1 MGRIL
6 LTAQRLME
14 RTERLLDLVALLL
27 DAKEPLTW
35 KQIRAAFPEDYGTGS
50 FEATER
56 KFERDKA
63 ELLELG
69 IPISY
74 VQADEDKEDGYVIDR
89 EAYYLPKLELNPEE
103 MAVLYA
109 AGSAALASGAFP
121 GSTDLAHALR
131 KIGFFAGPKPPA
143 PKVRLELG
151 GVAEVRDLP
160 ARLDTLWQAIGDRK
174 FVEISYWSPK
184 NKQQTRRRVDPYG
197 LALRRGLWSLVG
209 WCHLRNGIRTFHV
222 HRVREL
228 TVNAKNPKTPD
239 YEMPKDFALDDYVA
253 SFPWQH
259 RFHDRVDVD
268 VSLAGPLTELAGNLF
283 PGSPTKAP
291 GQVTVSATDL
301 DGLLR
306 FVLSL
311 GADARVLGPPE
322 AVRRHAEMA
331 EAVAKLHP
339 EKKENG

>member
-1 MGRIL
+1 
-6 LTAQRLME
+6 ME

-35 KQIRAAFPEDYGTGS
+35 KQIRAAFPDDYASGS
-50 FEATER
+50 TEATER

-69 IPISY
+69 IPIAY

-89 EAYYLPKLELNPEE
+89 EAYYLPSLQLQPEE
-103 MAVLYA
+103 LAVLYA

-131 KIGFFAGPKPPA
+131 KIGFFAGPKPPT

-151 GVAEVRDLP
+151 AVAQPKDLP
-160 ARLDTLWQAIGDRK
+160 ARLDTLWSAISDRK
-174 FVEISYWSPK
+174 FIEIVYASPRK
-184 NKQQTRRRVDPYG
+184 KEVTHRRVDPYG

-209 WCHLRNGIRTFHV
+209 YCHLRQGVRTFLV
-222 HRVREL
+222 HRLRGL
-228 TVNAKNPKTPD
+228 SVNGKNPKTPD
-239 YEMPKDFALDDYVA
+239 YEVPKDFALDNYVA
-253 SFPWQH
+253 SFPWQYS
-259 RFHDRVDVD
+259 FHPRVDVE
-268 VSLAGPLTELAGNLF
+268 LELKGPLTALSTKLF
-283 PGSPTKAP
+283 PGSPSSAP
-291 GQVTVSATDL
+291 GRVTVAATDL

-311 GADARVLGPPE
+311 GSDARVLSPPE
-322 AVRRHAEMA
+322 AKQRHLEMTKSIA
-331 EAVAKLHP
+331 ALHR
-339 EKKENG
+339 EKA

>member
-1 MGRIL
+1 
-6 LTAQRLME
+6 ME

-27 DAKEPLTW
+27 DTKEPLTW
-35 KQIRAAFPEDYGTGS
+35 KQIRAAFPDDYGTGTV
-50 FEATER
+50 EATER

-69 IPISY
+69 IPIKY
-74 VQADEDKEDGYVIDR
+74 VQADEDVEDGYVLDR
-89 EAYYLPKLELNPEE
+89 DAYYLPKLQLNPEE

-121 GSTDLAHALR
+121 GSSDLAHALR
-131 KIGFFAGPKPPA
+131 KIGFFAGPKAPA

-151 GVAEVRDLP
+151 GVAETRDLP
-160 ARLDTLWQAIGDRK
+160 SRLDTLWAAISARK
-174 FVEISYWSPK
+174 FIEMAYWSPRK
-184 NKQQTRRRVDPYG
+184 SEVTHRRVDPYG

-209 WCHLRNGIRTFHV
+209 YCHLRQGVRTFHV

-228 TVNAKNPKTPD
+228 TVNPKNPKTPD
-239 YEMPKDFALDDYVA
+239 YQVPKDFALDDYVA

-259 RFHDRVDVD
+259 RFHPRVDVE
-268 VSLAGPLTELAGNLF
+268 LQLRGPLTALAEKSF
-283 PGSPTKAP
+283 PGSPSTAL
-291 GQVTVSATDL
+291 GQVTVGATDL

-311 GADARVLGPPE
+311 GPDAKVLGPPQ
-322 AVRRHAEMA
+322 AVERHRAMA
-331 EAVAKLHP
+331 EAISKLHAP
-339 EKKENG
+339 KGAG

>member
-1 MGRIL
+1 
-6 LTAQRLME
+6 ME

-35 KQIRAAFPEDYGTGS
+35 KQIRAAFPDDYATGS
-50 FEATER
+50 VDATER

-69 IPISY
+69 IPITY
-74 VQADEDKEDGYVIDR
+74 VQADEDVEDGYVIDR
-89 EAYYLPKLELNPEE
+89 EAYYLPKLQLKPEE
-103 MAVLYA
+103 LAVLYA

-121 GSTDLAHALR
+121 GSSDLAHALR

-151 GVAEVRDLP
+151 GVAETRDLP
-160 ARLDTLWQAIGDRK
+160 ARLDTLWAAIGDRK
-174 FVEISYWSPK
+174 FVEIDYYSPRRK
-184 NKQQTRRRVDPYG
+184 EVTKRRVDPYG

-209 WCHLRNGIRTFHV
+209 HCHLRDGIRTFHV
-222 HRVREL
+222 HRVKEL
-228 TVNAKNPKTPD
+228 RVNPKNPKSPD
-239 YEMPKDFALDDYVA
+239 YTVPDSFALDDYVA

-259 RFHDRVDVD
+259 RFHERLEVELELVGQ
-268 VSLAGPLTELAGNLF
+268 LAALAEKWF
-283 PGSPTKAP
+283 PGSPSTGDGRVK
-291 GQVTVSATDL
+291 VSATDL

-311 GADARVLGPPE
+311 GADARVLGPPD
-322 AVRRHAEMA
+322 AVKRHREMA
-331 EAVAKLHP
+331 EAIALGHAP
-339 EKKENG
+339 RSKKGKA